1 LANASSTATLTVLFT
16 DLANYTG
23 RVSGTDREGL
33 RRILMDHEDAVRP
46 LVEDVGGRII
56 KNIGDSFLCVFTSA
70 TDGLRTALAI
80 HAHELR
86 VQDTETIR
94 LALSTGDVEE
104 IDGDVYGTPVNT
116 AARILELTPAGEA
129 WFSLATRLCINA
141 YEIPWD
147 DVGRFALKGIPEEQ
161 DCFRLVPPERVWLPA
176 RAETALESRSL
187 IRIGPNEQVPHLP
200 ADPTILLEG
209 FAPQSEELKRT
220 LGLLPVLEPQALLL
234 AAHTLSLGERTAWQN
249 AGHGLVIG
257 TPEAI
262 DFKVVQLF
270 EQMRTHAADT
280 FSLDPEDTMIVS
292 RARRADLELMIA
304 GLALPN
310 VPFSEVVNS
319 YSYDLLPDARWVTR
333 STRAVMRVT
342 VNHTGVEMTAMQPG
356 ISIAGAA
363 LPAGQAQQLEQ
374 SCDIETPMGMFSF
387 VTTTRYAG
395 LILGGS
401 QMHLPV
407 SRGQRAE
414 LGRNPGSPGLAFPN
428 RPGQDN
434 IQWCSGERASS
445 ARRDGFTLDRVLAG
459 RQQASVE
466 ISKDGVKLTPLHKEC
481 PTFILRGGKIGQVK
495 KPVRIRVDDMI
506 VAGTTVVGM
515 RTPD

>member
-1 LANASSTATLTVLFT
+1 
-16 DLANYTG
+16 
-23 RVSGTDREGL
+23 
-33 RRILMDHEDAVRP
+33 
-46 LVEDVGGRII
+46 
-56 KNIGDSFLCVFTSA
+56 
-70 TDGLRTALAI
+70 
-80 HAHELR
+80 
-86 VQDTETIR
+86 
-94 LALSTGDVEE
+94 
-104 IDGDVYGTPVNT
+104 
-116 AARILELTPAGEA
+116 
-129 WFSLATRLCINA
+129 
-141 YEIPWD
+141 
-147 DVGRFALKGIPEEQ
+147 
-161 DCFRLVPPERVWLPA
+161 
-176 RAETALESRSL
+176 
-187 IRIGPNEQVPHLP
+187 
-200 ADPTILLEG
+200 
-209 FAPQSEELKRT
+209 
-220 LGLLPVLEPQALLL
+220 
-234 AAHTLSLGERTAWQN
+234 
-249 AGHGLVIG
+249 
-257 TPEAI
+257 
-262 DFKVVQLF
+262 
-270 EQMRTHAADT
+270 
-280 FSLDPEDTMIVS
+280 
-292 RARRADLELMIA
+292 
-304 GLALPN
+304 
-310 VPFSEVVNS
+310 
-319 YSYDLLPDARWVTR
+319 
-333 STRAVMRVT
+333 MRVT